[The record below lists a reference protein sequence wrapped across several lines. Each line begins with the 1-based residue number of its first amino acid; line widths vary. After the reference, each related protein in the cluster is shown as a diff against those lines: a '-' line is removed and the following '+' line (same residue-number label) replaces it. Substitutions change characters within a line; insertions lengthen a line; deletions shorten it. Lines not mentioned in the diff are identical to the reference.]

1 MKRTQ
6 FYICS
11 AIFIALTLVRFTSPA
26 LADRISDGI
35 SRALYIEQEH
45 TETAVAFGKSLAEG
59 DLIET
64 FLERFDKSTPAQPAA
79 AESTP
84 YPTPTAEPTAEPT
97 PSPTPQP
104 TEHPAVAAF
113 LASQSAYSDYAVP
126 ETVSYERPELPF
138 DYASPVAG
146 VTSSGFGYRMH
157 PIKNEVKY
165 HYGTDLAADTGT
177 PISAFA
183 DGTIVAQGDSDSFG
197 KYVMIDHPDGYRT
210 LYAHCSELCMSCG
223 SVKKGDIIALVGST
237 GAATGPHLH
246 FELEH
251 DGVYLNPEFY
261 I

>member
-1 MKRTQ
+1 MNRKQ
-6 FYICS
+6 IYICS

-45 TETAVAFGKSLAEG
+45 TETAVEFGKSLAEG
-59 DLIET
+59 DVIET
-64 FLERFDKSTPAQPAA
+64 FFEHFDKNAPAQPVA

-84 YPTPTAEPTAEPT
+84 TPTPTAAPVPEQT
-97 PSPTPQP
+97 PAPTPQP

-113 LASQSAYSDYAVP
+113 LAAQAEYSEYEVP

-138 DYASPVAG
+138 DYASPVSG

-165 HYGTDLAADTGT
+165 HYGTDFAADTGT

-223 SVKKGDIIALVGST
+223 SVKKGDTIALVGST

-246 FELEH
+246 FELER
-251 DGVYLNPEFY
+251 DGVHLNPEFY

>member
-1 MKRTQ
+1 MNRTQ

-11 AIFIALTLVRFTSPA
+11 AIFIALTLVRVTSPA

-35 SRALYIEQEH
+35 SRVLCMESEY
-45 TETAVAFGKSLAEG
+45 TETAIEFGKSLAEG
-59 DLIET
+59 DVIET
-64 FLERFDKSTPAQPAA
+64 FLQRFDKSAPAQSAA

-84 YPTPTAEPTAEPT
+84 SPTPTPEPT
-97 PSPTPQP
+97 PEPTPQP

-113 LASQSAYSDYAVP
+113 LAAQAAYSDYDVP
-126 ETVSYERPELPF
+126 DTVSYERPELPF
-138 DYASPVAG
+138 DYSCPVSG

-157 PIKNEVKY
+157 PIKKEVKY

-183 DGTIVAQGDSDSFG
+183 DGTIVAQGDSDSLG

-210 LYAHCSELCMSCG
+210 LYAHCSELCMNCG

-251 DGVYLNPEFY
+251 DGIYLNPEFY